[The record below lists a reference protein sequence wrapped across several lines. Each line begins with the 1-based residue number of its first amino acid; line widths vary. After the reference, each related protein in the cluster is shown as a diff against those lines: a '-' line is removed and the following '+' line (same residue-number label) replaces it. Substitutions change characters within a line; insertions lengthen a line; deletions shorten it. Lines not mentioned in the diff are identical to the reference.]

1 MQETRLPRPL
11 PDGATQTVCV
21 CAAWIQN
28 TNVRSAARDDPSGV
42 PCVFCCSLLLFCCLT
57 AYMLRKSRWKCDQS
71 RGSRGRGKS
80 FESLFPFFLRSRRN
94 SCGWQRSKW
103 RPRSSRLGNGPS
115 TLWEF
120 RAAVYF
126 PHLKG
131 PSRNHQLTGL
141 NNNGR
146 RFELEVELAVSVN
159 DSVKTHLYFP
169 A

>member
-1 MQETRLPRPL
+1 MVPL
-11 PDGATQTVCV
+11 KPCVCV

-28 TNVRSAARDDPSGV
+28 TNARSAARDDPSGV

-71 RGSRGRGKS
+71 SGSRGRGKVLGVS
-80 FESLFPFFLRSRRN
+80 FLFLRSRRN
-94 SCGWQRSKW
+94 SCCWQRSKW
-103 RPRSSRLGNGPS
+103 RPRSSCLGNGES

-120 RAAVYF
+120 CAAVYF

-131 PSRNHQLTGL
+131 RNHQLTGL
-141 NNNGR
+141 NNNDS
-146 RFELEVELAVSVN
+146 RFEQEVELVESVN
-159 DSVKTHLYFP
+159 DSVKTHSSFQ